1 MTIWTDLQGTAFAQT
16 FHQVGD
22 IRTRCLEAGSGQ
34 PLIFLHGTGGHAEAY
49 ARNLAAHAEHFHVYA
64 IDMVGHGYSSRPDTD
79 YSIDTFVDHVVA
91 FIDYLGVDKVMLSGE
106 SLGAFVASWVTLRRP
121 EKIDRLVLNTGLP
134 IVPSEP
140 GRQEL
145 LKGMAISNAAAADL
159 THEIV
164 RQRLGFLMLNPDQ
177 SVTDELVE
185 VRYQIYDQPGMQAIV
200 GRIATS
206 VLGTITDLAHADGL
220 FKPEK
225 LQQITCPTLVLWTQ
239 NNPGQH
245 LDVAYQGMEQ
255 LPNARLEIMQQSAH
269 WPQWEEPELFDQI
282 HLEFLL
288 SNGPA

>member
-1 MTIWTDLQGTAFAQT
+1 MSIWTDLQDLEFAQT
-16 FHQVGD
+16 FHDVGD

-49 ARNLAAHAEHFHVYA
+49 VRNLAAHAEHFHVYA
-64 IDMVGHGYSSRPDTD
+64 IDMVGHGYSSRPDID
-79 YSIDTFVDHVVA
+79 YSIDTFVDHVIA
-91 FIDYLGVDKVMLSGE
+91 FIDYLGVDKIMLSGE
-106 SLGAFVASWVTLRRP
+106 SLGAFVASSATLRRP

-134 IVPSEP
+134 IVPSEA

-145 LKGMAISNAAAADL
+145 LRGIQVSKQAAADL
-159 THEIV
+159 THDIV
-164 RQRLGFLMLNPDQ
+164 RQRLGFLMLDPEK
-177 SVTDELVE
+177 SVTDELVD
-185 VRYQIYDQPGMQAIV
+185 VRYQIYGQPGMQEIV

-206 VLGTITDLAHADGL
+206 VLGTITDVAHTDTL

-225 LQQITCPTLVLWTQ
+225 LQQITCPTLVLWTE

-245 LDVAYQGMEQ
+245 LDVAYKGMEQ

-282 HLEFLL
+282 HLDFLL
-288 SNGPA
+288 FTDAA